1 MKTENNKKTILYLIT
16 QSEMGGAQKYIFDLV
31 SHLKDEYNVEVGFG
45 EQGETGELAIKLKE
59 IGIKYHV
66 IRNLKRKI
74 SFKNDFLAFW
84 QIRKLIKKTKPD
96 IVHLNS
102 SKISI
107 LGSLASIFLKI
118 KIIYTAHGWVFN
130 EPDCNNFYK
139 KAERF
144 SAKFKNTIICVSE
157 FDRQAALR
165 EKITEE
171 VKLITVHNGV
181 RPINFLE
188 RPEAQRKLKEKLPPS
203 AMFKINEG
211 DILIGSIGN
220 LYKTKGFEYLIN
232 AGKLIINN
240 NLHVKIIIIGK
251 DGGEKEELE
260 NWIRQLGVQK
270 NIILLGQL
278 ENASQIL
285 KAFDL
290 YVCSSVKEGLS
301 YTIIEAMLAGLPIV
315 ATSVGGNG
323 ELIEDQQTG
332 ILVDTQ
338 NAEKLAKQ
346 IINTLR
352 NQELMNK
359 MAINAKQK
367 AEKYF
372 TIGSMVEK
380 TKNIYEEITQ
390 THKQ

>member
-220 LYKTKGFEYLIN
+220 LYKTKGFE
-232 AGKLIINN
+232 KLIINN

-338 NAEKLAKQ
+338 NAEK
-346 IINTLR
+346 
-352 NQELMNK
+352 
-359 MAINAKQK
+359 
-367 AEKYF
+367 YF